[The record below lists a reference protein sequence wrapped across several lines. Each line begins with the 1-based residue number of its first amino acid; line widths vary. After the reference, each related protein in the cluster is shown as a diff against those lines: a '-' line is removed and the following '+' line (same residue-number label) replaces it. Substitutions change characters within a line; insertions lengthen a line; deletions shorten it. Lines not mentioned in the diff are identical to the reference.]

1 MNDDILEVAIRDY
14 FAVATDAVRPM
25 KVLIIDDSEPVRRMI
40 SSFLEDLVDE
50 FVECEDG
57 TEALTAYFEH
67 QPDIVLMDIKMN
79 EMDGFRATGQIKEI
93 FPSARIFI
101 VSQWDTSDLRNL
113 AKQSG
118 ADGYISKANL
128 QPLRELIEGELKPS

>member
-1 MNDDILEVAIRDY
+1 MQLILG
-14 FAVATDAVRPM
+14 RPM
-25 KVLIIDDSEPVRRMI
+25 KVLIIDDSEQVRRMI

-50 FVECEDG
+50 FVECGDG

-79 EMDGFRATGQIKEI
+79 EMDGFRATAKIKEV

-113 AKQSG
+113 ATKSG

-128 QPLRELIEGELKPS
+128 QPLRELIEGKLKLS